1 MLTSLEEIKI
11 GVLTGLLFALIH
23 LSCIGLDIAI
33 FFVAIR
39 LFLTWRSVSCI
50 EWMNDI
56 GKRLVDGVT
65 TYICQFW
72 YRKSQKQLSEKGKL
86 LFSIA
91 VLLIARVI
99 LCEIARIF

>member
-1 MLTSLEEIKI
+1 M
-11 GVLTGLLFALIH
+11 GVLSGLLFAVFNLA
-23 LSCIGLDIAI
+23 CIAIDIAI

-39 LFLTWRSVSCI
+39 LFLMWRSLSWL

-72 YRKSQKQLSEKGKL
+72 YRKSQKHLSEKGKL

-91 VLLIARVI
+91 VLLIARIV

>member
-1 MLTSLEEIKI
+1 M
-11 GVLTGLLFALIH
+11 GVLTGLLFALFN
-23 LSCIGLDIAI
+23 LACIAIDIAI

-39 LFLTWRSVSCI
+39 LFLMWRSISWL

-56 GKRLVDGVT
+56 GKRLVDGVS
-65 TYICQFW
+65 TYICRLW
-72 YRKSQKQLSEKGKL
+72 YQKSQKQLSEKGEL

-91 VLLIARVI
+91 VLLIARII

>member
-1 MLTSLEEIKI
+1 MGI
-11 GVLTGLLFALIH
+11 LTGLLFALFN
-23 LSCIGLDIAI
+23 LVCIGLDVAI

-39 LFLTWRSVSCI
+39 LFLMWRSVNWL

-65 TYICQFW
+65 AYICQFW
-72 YRKSQKQLSEKGKL
+72 YRKNQKQLSNKGEL

-99 LCEIARIF
+99 LCEIAKIF